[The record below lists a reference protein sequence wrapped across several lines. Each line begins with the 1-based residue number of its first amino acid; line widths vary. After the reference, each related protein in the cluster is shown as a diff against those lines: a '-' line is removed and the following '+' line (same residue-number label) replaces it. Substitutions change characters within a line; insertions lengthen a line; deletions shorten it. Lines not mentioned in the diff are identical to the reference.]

1 MKIST
6 EGTIILKA
14 GSTHLP
20 IDDFIDDILQKVT
33 SHTNLV
39 ITAAPG
45 AGKTTRLPPELLS
58 VVAGKILVLEPRRM
72 ASIAAAH
79 RVAEEHNWLVG
90 EEVGY
95 QVRFVNKTSHKT
107 RLIYMTEALLA
118 RHMIHHPELDDVDIV
133 ILDEFHERSLYVDL
147 TLGLIRELQELGHHI
162 KIVVMSATLEAEK
175 IAEYLGNCPVISV
188 PGKLFELTVRY
199 QKSTQLLTPQYQ
211 FYEHLSQVIK
221 EAQRQTD
228 KDILVF
234 LPGAGEIE
242 RAKVNLLDWAES
254 KNIEVITLHGSLP
267 LEAQRIALQKSSAQR
282 IILATNIAE
291 SSVTLNGVDTVIDS
305 GLVKIMKQDLRTGF
319 SRLEI
324 SRISLASAIQRA
336 GRAARQFPG
345 VCYRMWNQHDE
356 SSFVKSNIP
365 EILHSDLSDSL
376 LFLANQHIS
385 NFQNFSWFE
394 RPPRV
399 NIERATFSLQAAGA
413 IENNNELTSIGR
425 QLLDFPLPLRLGRLL
440 IAGIENNCIDL
451 AAKIAALLQER
462 DILRKEMANHF
473 QADHFE
479 CDVTPRLNI
488 LNKFLKDGSSHEGHF
503 TNLQTVAQSYQQIL
517 DLAKKLKNA
526 EPAAYL
532 EEDDARQLLLMLSF
546 GDRLC
551 RRRKNSDR
559 ALMVGGRG
567 VKLSD
572 RTLVKRSEFF
582 IALNGFEESG
592 EAETLINQASGINKE
607 FLFKHFSD
615 SIIKKRDIIFEAEK
629 SQFYQREFKTI
640 WDLPIE
646 EPNFSL
652 ATSAHVAEKLPDILT
667 DNWASTLKKNENL
680 HEWYQKIIFLRFHKA
695 LIPPHIQDEL
705 ESLFDGDALKKS
717 FCLTV
722 FRQACFG
729 ESKMTFVLQK
739 NLVYFFELNIS
750 ETLRSILQ
758 TELPNRLK
766 VPSGSMIPLHYSTV
780 EHPFLRVRIQEVFGW
795 EETPK
800 ILFQNVSVVLH
811 LLGPNFRPVQI
822 TSDLESFWKNGYLEI
837 RKELRIRY
845 PKHQWPLNPA
855 DGIAHAKGSRRK

>member
-1 MKIST
+1 M
-6 EGTIILKA
+6 
-14 GSTHLP
+14 
-20 IDDFIDDILQKVT
+20 VT

-58 VVAGKILVLEPRRM
+58 VLDGKILVLEPRRM

-79 RVAEEHNWLVG
+79 RVAEENNWLVG

-133 ILDEFHERSLYVDL
+133 ILDEFHERSLHVDL

-188 PGKLFELTVRY
+188 PGKLFELTIHY
-199 QKSTQLLTPQYQ
+199 QKSTQLLKLPYQ
-211 FYEHLSQVIK
+211 FYEHLFQVIK

-242 RAKVNLLDWAES
+242 RAKVNLLDWTES
-254 KNIEVITLHGSLP
+254 KNIDVITLHGSLP

-291 SSVTLNGVDTVIDS
+291 SSVTLDGVDTVIDS

-345 VCYRMWNQHDE
+345 VCYRMWNQNDE
-356 SSFVKSNIP
+356 RSFVKSNIP
-365 EILHSDLSDSL
+365 ETLRSDLSDSL

-385 NFQNFSWFE
+385 NFENFSWFE
-394 RPPRV
+394 RPPRA
-399 NIERATFSLQAAGA
+399 NIERATFRLQAAGA
-413 IENNNELTSIGR
+413 LKDNNELTSIGR

-462 DILRKEMANHF
+462 DILRKGITNHF
-473 QADHFE
+473 QEDNFE
-479 CDVTPRLNI
+479 CDVAPRLKI
-488 LNKFLKDGSSHEGHF
+488 LNKFLKDGSSHEDHF
-503 TNLQTVAQSYQQIL
+503 TILQIVAQSYQQIL
-517 DLAKKLKNA
+517 DLAKKLQKA
-526 EPAAYL
+526 EPPAHL
-532 EEDDARQLLLMLSF
+532 EEDEARQLLLMLSF

-559 ALMVGGRG
+559 GLMVGGRG

-592 EAETLINQASGINKE
+592 EAETLINQASGINKD
-607 FLFKHFSD
+607 FLFKYFSNN
-615 SIIKKRDIIFEAEK
+615 IIKKRDIIFEAEK
-629 SQFYQREFKTI
+629 SQFYQREFKTL

-652 ATSAHVAEKLPDILT
+652 ATSVQVAEKLPDILT
-667 DNWASTLKKNENL
+667 DNWASTLKKNECL

-695 LIPPHIQDEL
+695 LIPTDILDEL
-705 ESLFDGDALKKS
+705 ESLFDGDVFKKS

-729 ESKMTFVLQK
+729 ESKMTLVLQK
-739 NLVYFFELNIS
+739 NLVYFFELNLS

-758 TELPNRLK
+758 TELPNKLK
-766 VPSGSMIPLHYSTV
+766 VPSGSMIPIHYSTV
-780 EHPFLRVRIQEVFGW
+780 EHPFLAVRIQEVYGW
-795 EETPK
+795 EKTQK
-800 ILFQNVSVVLH
+800 ILFQSVSVVLH
-811 LLGPNFRPVQI
+811 LLGPNFRPVQV
-822 TSDLESFWKNGYLEI
+822 TSDLESFWQNGYSEI

>member
-79 RVAEEHNWLVG
+79 RVAEENNWLVG

-234 LPGAGEIE
+234 LPGAREIE
-242 RAKVNLLDWAES
+242 RAKGNLLDWKES
-254 KNIEVITLHGSLP
+254 KKIEVITLHGSLP

-291 SSVTLNGVDTVIDS
+291 SSVTLDGVDTVIDS

-345 VCYRMWNQHDE
+345 VCYRM
-356 SSFVKSNIP
+356 
-365 EILHSDLSDSL
+365 
-376 LFLANQHIS
+376 
-385 NFQNFSWFE
+385 
-394 RPPRV
+394 
-399 NIERATFSLQAAGA
+399 
-413 IENNNELTSIGR
+413 
-425 QLLDFPLPLRLGRLL
+425 
-440 IAGIENNCIDL
+440 
-451 AAKIAALLQER
+451 
-462 DILRKEMANHF
+462 
-473 QADHFE
+473 
-479 CDVTPRLNI
+479 
-488 LNKFLKDGSSHEGHF
+488 
-503 TNLQTVAQSYQQIL
+503 
-517 DLAKKLKNA
+517 
-526 EPAAYL
+526 
-532 EEDDARQLLLMLSF
+532 
-546 GDRLC
+546 
-551 RRRKNSDR
+551 
-559 ALMVGGRG
+559 
-567 VKLSD
+567 
-572 RTLVKRSEFF
+572 
-582 IALNGFEESG
+582 
-592 EAETLINQASGINKE
+592 
-607 FLFKHFSD
+607 
-615 SIIKKRDIIFEAEK
+615 
-629 SQFYQREFKTI
+629 
-640 WDLPIE
+640 
-646 EPNFSL
+646 
-652 ATSAHVAEKLPDILT
+652 
-667 DNWASTLKKNENL
+667 
-680 HEWYQKIIFLRFHKA
+680 
-695 LIPPHIQDEL
+695 
-705 ESLFDGDALKKS
+705 
-717 FCLTV
+717 
-722 FRQACFG
+722 
-729 ESKMTFVLQK
+729 
-739 NLVYFFELNIS
+739 
-750 ETLRSILQ
+750 
-758 TELPNRLK
+758 
-766 VPSGSMIPLHYSTV
+766 
-780 EHPFLRVRIQEVFGW
+780 
-795 EETPK
+795 
-800 ILFQNVSVVLH
+800 
-811 LLGPNFRPVQI
+811 
-822 TSDLESFWKNGYLEI
+822 
-837 RKELRIRY
+837 
-845 PKHQWPLNPA
+845 
-855 DGIAHAKGSRRK
+855 